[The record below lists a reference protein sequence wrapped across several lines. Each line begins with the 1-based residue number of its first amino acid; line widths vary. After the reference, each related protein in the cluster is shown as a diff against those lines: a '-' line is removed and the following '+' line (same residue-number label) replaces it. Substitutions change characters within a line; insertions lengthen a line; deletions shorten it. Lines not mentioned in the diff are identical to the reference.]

1 MYYQMLLESGNKA
14 NENEKKRVESGIYK
28 KKLK

>member
-1 MYYQMLLESGNKA
+1 MYNEMLLESGNKA
-14 NENEKKRVESGIYK
+14 NENEKKELKVEFL